1 MIRLN
6 FRESPHTRS
15 QHIEA
20 TREAATARGWL
31 LCRKSDR
38 AQEKPRRSGAKRQA
52 SERMNN
58 ARDSANRPQQRTIIN
73 GKM

>member
-38 AQEKPRRSGAKRQA
+38 AQEKTPPKR
-52 SERMNN
+52 
-58 ARDSANRPQQRTIIN
+58 
-73 GKM
+73 G